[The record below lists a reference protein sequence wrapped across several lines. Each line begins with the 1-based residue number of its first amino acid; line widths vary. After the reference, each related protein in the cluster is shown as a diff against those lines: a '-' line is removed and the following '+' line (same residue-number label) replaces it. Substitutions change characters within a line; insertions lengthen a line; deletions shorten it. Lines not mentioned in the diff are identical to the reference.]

1 MTAIAGIFRNGR
13 VELVGPIPDWAD
25 GTAVTVMH
33 PEPTDEID
41 ITGDSPEAIA
51 AWIAWYD
58 RLHKSNEDST
68 FPEELE
74 RNLAESKVEQLKSWE
89 EHGKRI
95 EGLFP

>member
-1 MTAIAGIFRNGR
+1 MNTIAGIFRNGR

-25 GTAVTVMH
+25 GTAVTVTQ

-58 RLHKSNEDST
+58 RLLAMPKSQAAG
-68 FPEELE
+68 EEMQQILDA
-74 RNLAESKVEQLKSWE
+74 RKAEQKAMWE
-89 EHGKRI
+89 AHGKRI
-95 EGLFP
+95 ERLFP

>member
-1 MTAIAGIFRNGR
+1 MNTIAGIFRNGR

-25 GTAVTVMH
+25 GTAVTVTQ

-51 AWIAWYD
+51 AWVAWYD
-58 RLHKSNEDST
+58 ELHKSNKDST

-74 RNLAESKVEQLKSWE
+74 RILAESKVEQLKSWE
-89 EHGKRI
+89 AHGKRI